1 MRKSIWLTLI
11 ILPLCLSGQ
20 EARLPTYDALKTY
33 IAQLYEGKNYQEAAD
48 VLERVIDQY
57 PDHVEENTYNL
68 TAMCIHLEDYERAF
82 DALKYAHDRGV
93 WFGLNAFSSEFF
105 RPLRK
110 HDRYPVF
117 MKRNDKFFRRAQQ
130 AARSDVIVELPANH
144 STRQSYPL
152 FIALHGGG
160 ETAAAF
166 RDVWRSITL
175 NNSFIIAYVQ
185 SSQVVSM
192 RGYTWKNLDKTR
204 EDILTAYNKVMQI
217 YNVSPGRVFIG
228 GFSSGGYGALAM
240 LAEQTFPIQ
249 GFVTLNPIR
258 PDILHSA
265 AIKTLAELGV
275 RGVTLTTQTDP
286 HFDEHRKMAQEF
298 DSQGLFHR
306 LLIAPDAGPWLPLDF
321 QETLDKALSFVLGYP
336 VRF

>member
-1 MRKSIWLTLI
+1 MRKSVWLTLI
-11 ILPLCLSGQ
+11 FLPLCLSGQ
-20 EARLPTYDALKTY
+20 EARLPTYDVFKTY
-33 IAQLYEGKNYQEAAD
+33 IAQLYEGKNYREAAD
-48 VLERVIDQY
+48 VLERVLDKY
-57 PDHVEENTYNL
+57 PDHIEENAYNL
-68 TAMCIHLEDYERAF
+68 AAMCVHLEEYDRAF
-82 DALKYAHDRGV
+82 DALKYAHDRDV
-93 WFGLNAFSSEFF
+93 WFGLNAFTPEFF
-105 RPLRK
+105 RPLRE

-117 MKRNDKFFRRAQQ
+117 MERNDKFFRAARR
-130 AARSDVIVELPANH
+130 AARSDVIVELPTNYSA
-144 STRQSYPL
+144 RQSYPL

-175 NNSFIIAYVQ
+175 NSSFIIAYVQ
-185 SSQVVSM
+185 SSQMVSM
-192 RGYTWKNLDKTR
+192 NGYTWKDIDKTR
-204 EDILTAYNKVMQI
+204 EDILAAYKKIMQI
-217 YNVSPGRVFIG
+217 YNVSPQRVFIG

-240 LAEQTFPIQ
+240 LAGEAFPIH

-258 PDILHSA
+258 PDNLNSE
-265 AIKTLAELGV
+265 AIRTLAELGV

-286 HFDEHRKMAQEF
+286 HFEEHRKMAGEF
-298 DSQGLFHR
+298 DSQGLSHR